1 MDKIIKIGL
10 IGIAVLFF
18 SCDKNEEKNTT
29 LKIGEV
35 TEMKLGETVENSQK
49 GLSLRMDKLNDS
61 RCPTGAICCWQG
73 VATVKFHLK
82 TKEGEHDFTLE
93 KFGLE
98 GGRSSEGVVIEGL
111 KYYIVDVLP
120 YPVVGKE
127 QSVKT
132 VKILVGGK

>member
-10 IGIAVLFF
+10 IGVAFLFF
-18 SCDKNEEKNTT
+18 SCNKNEEVTT
-29 LKIGEV
+29 LKIGKV

-49 GLSLRMDKLNDS
+49 GLSLRIENINDS
-61 RCPTGAICCWQG
+61 RCPTGGICGWQG
-73 VATVKFHLK
+73 VATVKFYLK
-82 TKEGEHDFTLE
+82 TKEGEHDFTLD

-98 GGRSSEGVVIEGL
+98 DGPSCEGVVIEGI

-120 YPVVGKE
+120 YPVVRE
-127 QSVKT
+127 ELSVKT